1 MYKGKVKKTEV
12 VKPHSV
18 ITARMDLSSREQDL
32 VTLLLLSV
40 KKEFDNLKLITNTSN
55 VDVNLIPQK
64 YEYSKKQIADIFGVN
79 INALSKKDSNK
90 KYLLENACKS
100 LWEKGIEIRG
110 DDGSFMLTRL
120 LSYAKYDGANLTL
133 ETPSIIVSELVDYS
147 KRGMGII
154 DYKLLFKLKGKYDKR
169 ILELISRFKNKYN
182 FECTVFELCEML
194 GTDFDSYASWRSF
207 SIAVLNNPLKSIV
220 RESNGMWEF
229 KDASNRGYDIKKK
242 TGGKA
247 YSKDDVVVFKMKYS
261 GDNEIRKEIKIK
273 YQLVLDGDFNLKN
286 ELIKLLDDLNSSGM
300 EKEAANPEFIKMW
313 SACMITAK

>member
-1 MYKGKVKKTEV
+1 MDKGKVKKTEV
-12 VKPHSV
+12 VKPHSI
-18 ITARMDLSSREQDL
+18 ITARMDLSSKEQDL

-40 KKEFDNLKLITNTSN
+40 KKEFDKLKLITNTSN
-55 VDVNLIPQK
+55 VDVSLISQK
-64 YEYSKKQIADIFGVN
+64 YEYSKKQIAEIFGVN
-79 INALSKKDSNK
+79 VNALSKKDSNK

-100 LWEKGIEIRG
+100 LWDKGIEIRC
-110 DDGSFMLTRL
+110 DDGSFIFTRL

-133 ETPSIIVSELVDYS
+133 ETPSVIVSELVDYS

-207 SIAVLNNPLKSIV
+207 SIAVLNNPLKSII

-229 KDASNRGYDIKKK
+229 KDSSNRGYDVRKK
-242 TGGKA
+242 TSGKS
-247 YSKDDVVVFKMKYS
+247 YSKDDVIVFKMKYN
-261 GDNEIRKEIKIK
+261 GDNDIRKEIKIK
-273 YQLVLDGDFNLKN
+273 YQLVLDGDFNEKN
-286 ELIKLLDDLNSSGM
+286 ELIKLLEDLNSSGM

-313 SACMITAK
+313 SACMATAK